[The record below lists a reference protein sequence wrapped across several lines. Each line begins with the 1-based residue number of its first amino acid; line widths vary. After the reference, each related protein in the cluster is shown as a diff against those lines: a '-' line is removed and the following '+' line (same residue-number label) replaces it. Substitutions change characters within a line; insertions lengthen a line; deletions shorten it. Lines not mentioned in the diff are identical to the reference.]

1 MSRGPAWAVVILA
14 LVLVAGGVVL
24 FVMGNQPADVGWTTR
39 GPGPGSSDAYR
50 SSLELTF
57 DEPPGVYWTRTSAL
71 GAGTALLGLL
81 VLTGMAG
88 WGAGRRSA
96 RARTD

>member
-1 MSRGPAWAVVILA
+1 MSRGLPWAVVALALA
-14 LVLVAGGVVL
+14 LVVGGVVL
-24 FVMGNQPADVGWTTR
+24 FVAGNQPADVGWTTL

-50 SSLELTF
+50 SQLQLTF
-57 DEPPGVYWTRTSAL
+57 DEAPGVFWTRTSAL

-96 RARTD
+96 RTRTD